1 MGTPVSESTMASAN
15 TTYSSL
21 ANKNISIEQMNTG
34 ANAQLNVGA
43 VEIGTTQSGL
53 APNIPE
59 VGKGSLVDLKI

>member
-1 MGTPVSESTMASAN
+1 
-15 TTYSSL
+15 
-21 ANKNISIEQMNTG
+21 MNTG